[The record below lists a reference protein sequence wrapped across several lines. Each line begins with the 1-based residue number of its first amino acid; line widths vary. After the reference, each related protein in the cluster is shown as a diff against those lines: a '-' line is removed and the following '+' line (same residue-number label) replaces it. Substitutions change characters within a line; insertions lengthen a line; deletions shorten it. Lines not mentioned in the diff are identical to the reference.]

1 MNAALSILAPFWKE
15 IAGALA
21 GIVAITAVYL
31 KGRGDAKAKA
41 EIEDVKHANDIRKA
55 GADARDSVSRDG
67 LRNDG
72 WRRD

>member
-15 IAGALA
+15 LAGALA
-21 GIVAITAVYL
+21 GLVAIAAVYL

>member
-1 MNAALSILAPFWKE
+1 MNAALSILAPFRKE
-15 IAGALA
+15 LAGALA
-21 GIVAITAVYL
+21 GLVAIAAVYL

>member
-1 MNAALSILAPFWKE
+1 MSAILSFLAPFWKE

-21 GIVAITAVYL
+21 GMAAIATVYL
-31 KGRGDAKAKA
+31 KGRSDAKAKA
-41 EIEDVKHANDIRKA
+41 ELEDVANANAIRKA